1 MKKQISILKFLE
13 IQGTYNSKFQDSP
26 RRCKVLAERE
36 KGAFTPG
43 GGYVTVWMN
52 EPDAR
57 SLQPGDLFLA
67 SPDKNEKDFTF
78 VGPFEPATPAAANGH
93 ANGHAATAPPPAA
106 TAKKVAPKRSSVAP
120 PDSVKKKMIEYID
133 FSAQVYRHCFHAVS
147 NALQDEGLKD
157 PQIKDITTTIFI
169 QTVRRFNL

>member
-1 MKKQISILKFLE
+1 MKKKIFILRFLE
-13 IQGTYNSKFQDSP
+13 IQGTYNSKFEDSP
-26 RRCKVLAERE
+26 RRCKVLAERPE
-36 KGAFTPG
+36 GQLKGS
-43 GGYVTVWMN
+43 YDVVWMN

-67 SPDKNEKDFTF
+67 TPDKQGKDFVF
-78 VGPFEPATPAAANGH
+78 VGPFEPATPATHNGH
-93 ANGHAATAPPPAA
+93 ANGHAAAAVAPPPAA
-106 TAKKVAPKRSSVAP
+106 AKKVAPKKSSVAP
-120 PDSVKKKMIEYID
+120 PKAVKKQMIEYID

-147 NALQDEGLKD
+147 DALQNEGLKD